1 MLFFMQDGF
10 KGLHTSIYCIH
21 TFLLICKTLMEDMTH
36 SEYCIE
42 KYCSSIH
49 WRNYTCCIYYHR
61 MYIEN
66 HRGNILGTR
75 LFNREDRGTINKY
88 FKDRAIKYTKT
99 IEKISQGRNY
109 LIYTKLERVIPL
121 REEAI

>member
-1 MLFFMQDGF
+1 
-10 KGLHTSIYCIH
+10 
-21 TFLLICKTLMEDMTH
+21 
-36 SEYCIE
+36 
-42 KYCSSIH
+42 
-49 WRNYTCCIYYHR
+49 

-75 LFNREDRGTINKY
+75 LFNIEDRGTINKY

-99 IEKISQGRNY
+99 IEKISQGQNY
-109 LIYTKLERVIPL
+109 LIYTKSERVIPL